1 MNIIMKL
8 DEIAKEIRDIISRRQ
23 QELNLTFEE
32 DEHIYHMVGRNDFP
46 SVSKVLKKF
55 YKEFPAEEISYKKAN
70 GDYDLQQQYLKEWS
84 EAGTYST
91 NIGSRVHYY
100 LEKELVGRYGNY
112 KEVRQPI
119 FECDLVQIMKGDA
132 MISAGKK
139 YLDLLH
145 ERGCVLLD
153 TEMVMGDPDLGYT
166 GAPDKIWL
174 VENKTKTD
182 FGFLITD
189 YKTNKPKNF
198 ETTSWTEPM
207 YEPFNNYPNTA
218 LGHYYLQLPLY
229 GKLLLKMLKGSKYE
243 DKRLYGCIIALLKED
258 GNFQEFRVPNDVISK
273 VLDID
278 IQKYFS

>member
-1 MNIIMKL
+1 MKL

-100 LEKELVGRYGNY
+100 LEKELVDRYGNY

-139 YLDLLH
+139 YLDLLR
-145 ERGCVLLD
+145 ERECVLLD

-243 DKRLYGCIIALLKED
+243 DKKLYGCIIALLKED

-278 IQKYFS
+278 IQKYFL

>member
-100 LEKELVGRYGNY
+100 LEKELVDRYGNY

-145 ERGCVLLD
+145 ERECVLLD
-153 TEMVMGDPDLGYT
+153 TEMVMGDPDLAFVGQ
-166 GAPDKIWL
+166 PDKIWL

-243 DKRLYGCIIALLKED
+243 DKKLYGCIIALLKED

-278 IQKYFS
+278 IQKYFL

>member
-1 MNIIMKL
+1 MKL